1 MASGSDPGSLS
12 TIPEITSSEEQSYHF
27 SANNPPAHNAHAPA
41 MAGPAP
47 QDFHDNELQL
57 IFEVVQRAEQLLPT
71 AGTAV
76 TALYAAHSDICNK
89 QGLKTE
95 VDQRKATLFF
105 KLGSRTYA
113 DTLRGSFEEWLR
125 RMNCTIRFDDND
137 DSENDSSSDVNDDDF
152 SSRSDHPDLAYDA
165 DGATDS
171 DSNDTSD
178 RLDEDGDT
186 DAEKGAEA
194 PEDANPRA
202 QGYDGERP
210 GSPAGPESF
219 LEKSAIAFENH
230 RTKFAAVSNIQQ
242 WQARSSGLQM
252 QLEMFHDARE
262 ADFIDTAEDRF
273 LYWKDAAAELEE
285 APVSHIPSNVYSKRI
300 ETIACRTYEILTTKK
315 ILARWRRQCA
325 KQPPEPPEEPPEEE
339 YEEEMAGDLYLSKLA
354 VRAHETLMKS
364 RVFTRWS
371 NRASEEEDK
380 ARVALRAHEMGLK
393 SKAFGVRPRLEVLA
407 LALQQRMLSNDGLAS
422 PVEMPERPASAPVES
437 TASPLGSPLPPP
449 AQLAKTDEV
458 LPQAVALP
466 QAVEVAEAEPEED
479 ERTMLARRHIM
490 RMRFFRAWAEYT
502 QIHTE
507 KVKCHVM
514 HVTFDSWRGT
524 SCALNEKASI
534 YAQQHQQT
542 NAKATL
548 QKWIA
553 TTSESAGLN
562 ATAEEME
569 KRARVEGV
577 LKPWLAQA
585 RAGRR
590 LEEKKGGDFWQ
601 WYNTPLRDLAFD
613 RAASLYHE
621 DRKKREVLSKWRV
634 LAKEAIMQGEVR
646 QDWASRADYYRA
658 VTTTLRTWK
667 AHAREHAVHASMKED
682 AFGTWRQ
689 LSAVDR
695 PQQQQMQSFAER
707 ADFFY
712 KMTEILPAWQAV
724 ADEASNRD
732 QQLEEYSE
740 RANFYYRARDT
751 VLQWRSLAKKKR
763 KARFK
768 EAHLEVR
775 RRVKKGM
782 GEYCITHW
790 RDKLQTSFDRY
801 EYMNV
806 ALEDAIAGREYIT
819 TAETFDTWRRR
830 AQEKTQLSLVSNDTL
845 KQRTIDNWRE
855 RHSAVHD
862 MQFEA
867 GQYRRNRS
875 MGKALRVW
883 NLNSLQISSRRH
895 TVDNIREKSGRRL
908 LRQRFEAWRGS
919 AAEKLV
925 PDQIQLPLPEGNGD
939 ILEDAQQQA
948 SRLQSRSSLLSSW
961 RATATREPPLRFQD
975 LREEDVAEKVAT
987 PEPEPE
993 PEVEA
998 GTPYAPTPGRPQLL
1012 LGSFG
1017 RPETTTPLAPVPHRP
1032 AAWQARDSILGG
1044 SAIEMRANRAGARSR
1059 RNLRVSWA
1067 Q

>member
-12 TIPEITSSEEQSYHF
+12 TIPEINSSEELSHHF
-27 SANNPPAHNAHAPA
+27 LANGTPHHNAHAPA
-41 MAGPAP
+41 MVGPAP
-47 QDFHDNELQL
+47 QDFRDNELQL
-57 IFEVVQRAEQLLPT
+57 IFEVVQRAEQLLPS

-76 TALYAAHSDICNK
+76 TALYAAHSEICNK
-89 QGLKTE
+89 QGLKTD

-113 DTLRGSFEEWLR
+113 ETLRGSFEEWLR
-125 RMNCTIRFDDND
+125 RMNCTIRFDDNG
-137 DSENDSSSDVNDDDF
+137 DSTNDSASDTNDDDF
-152 SSRSDHPDLAYDA
+152 SSSRSDHPDLAYDA
-165 DGATDS
+165 DGATES
-171 DSNDTSD
+171 DDDDDTSD
-178 RLDEDGDT
+178 RLDVDGET
-186 DAEKGAEA
+186 DAEEGDEA
-194 PEDANPRA
+194 PDDANPPGA
-202 QGYDGERP
+202 QKRHVARP
-210 GSPAGPESF
+210 DAPVGAESF
-219 LEKSAIAFENH
+219 LERSAIAFENH

-252 QLEMFHDARE
+252 QLEMFHGARE

-300 ETIACRTYEILTTKK
+300 ETIACRTYEILTSKK
-315 ILARWRRQCA
+315 ILAQWRRQCA
-325 KQPPEPPEEPPEEE
+325 KHPLEPLPEPPPEQPKEEV
-339 YEEEMAGDLYLSKLA
+339 AGDLYLSKLA

-407 LALQQRMLSNDGLAS
+407 LALQQRILSNDGSAS
-422 PVEMPERPASAPVES
+422 PIELPERPASAPVES
-437 TASPLGSPLPPP
+437 TASPLGSPLPLP
-449 AQLAKTDEV
+449 AQLAKSDED
-458 LPQAVALP
+458 LTRAVDVV
-466 QAVEVAEAEPEED
+466 QDEPEEED

-490 RMRFFRAWAEYT
+490 RMRFFRAWSEYT
-502 QIHTE
+502 QTHTD
-507 KVKCHVM
+507 KVRGHVM
-514 HVTFDSWRGT
+514 QATFDSWRGT
-524 SCALNEKASI
+524 SDALDIRVSSHA
-534 YAQQHQQT
+534 HQQEQNNT
-542 NAKATL
+542 KMTL

-553 TTSESAGLN
+553 AASESADLN
-562 ATAEEME
+562 TRAEGME
-569 KRARVEGV
+569 KRARVEGA

-590 LEEKKGGDFWQ
+590 LEAKKEGGFWQ
-601 WYNTPLRDLAFD
+601 WYNTPFRDVAFD
-613 RAASLYHE
+613 RAASLYRE
-621 DRKKREVLSKWRV
+621 DRKKREAISQWRLV
-634 LAKEAIMQGEVR
+634 AEEARRRGDMR
-646 QDWASRADYYRA
+646 QDWASKADYYRA
-658 VTTTLRTWK
+658 ATTTLRAWK
-667 AHAREHAVHASMKED
+667 AQAREHAVHVSMKRD
-682 AFGTWRQ
+682 AFDAWRQ
-689 LSAVDR
+689 LSAGNL

-712 KMTEILPAWQAV
+712 KMTEMLPAWQAV
-724 ADEASNRD
+724 ADENSNKQ

-740 RANFYYRARDT
+740 RANFYYRTRDT
-751 VLQWRSLAKKKR
+751 VLVWRTLAKKRR

-775 RRVKKGM
+775 RRVKRGM
-782 GEYCITHW
+782 GEYCIAQW

-806 ALEDAIAGREYIT
+806 ALEDAVAGREYVT

-830 AQEKTQLSLVSNDTL
+830 AQEKTQLGLMSNDTI
-845 KQRTIDNWRE
+845 KQRAIDTWRE
-855 RHSAVHD
+855 RHLAIQA

-867 GQYRRNRS
+867 GQYRKNRS
-875 MGKALRVW
+875 TGKALRVW

-908 LRQRFEAWRGS
+908 LRQRFEAWHGS
-919 AAEKLV
+919 AAAKNV
-925 PDQIQLPLPEGNGD
+925 STQLHQGD
-939 ILEDAQQQA
+939 ADIVEDGQQQA
-948 SRLQSRSSLLSSW
+948 ARLQSKSLLFSSW
-961 RATATREPPLRFQD
+961 RATATREPPPRFQD
-975 LREEDVAEKVAT
+975 LREEDVADVAEDELSL
-987 PEPEPE
+987 EPA

-1017 RPETTTPLAPVPHRP
+1017 RQQTTTPLAPVPSRQ
-1032 AAWQARDSILGG
+1032 AAWQARDSVLGG
-1044 SAIEMRANRAGARSR
+1044 SAIDLRANRAGARSR

>member
-12 TIPEITSSEEQSYHF
+12 TIPEINSSEEQSF
-27 SANNPPAHNAHAPA
+27 FANGTPHYNSHAPA
-41 MAGPAP
+41 MVGPAP
-47 QDFHDNELQL
+47 QDFRDNELQL
-57 IFEVVQRAEQLLPT
+57 IFEVVQRAEQLLPS

-76 TALYAAHSDICNK
+76 TALYAAHSEICNK

-125 RMNCTIRFDDND
+125 RMNCTIRFDDNG
-137 DSENDSSSDVNDDDF
+137 DSATDSASDTNIDDF
-152 SSRSDHPDLAYDA
+152 SSSRSDHPDLAYDA
-165 DGATDS
+165 DGATESED
-171 DSNDTSD
+171 DDTSD
-178 RLDEDGDT
+178 RLDVDGET
-186 DAEKGAEA
+186 DAEEG
-194 PEDANPRA
+194 EDANPGA
-202 QGYDGERP
+202 QGRDVARP
-210 GSPAGPESF
+210 DQPVGAESF
-219 LEKSAIAFENH
+219 LERSAIAFETH

-242 WQARSSGLQM
+242 WQARSSGLEM

-262 ADFIDTAEDRF
+262 ADFIETAEDRF

-300 ETIACRTYEILTTKK
+300 ETIACRTYEILTSKK
-315 ILARWRRQCA
+315 ILAQWRRQCA
-325 KQPPEPPEEPPEEE
+325 KHPPEPLPAPPPEEE
-339 YEEEMAGDLYLSKLA
+339 SEEEVAGDLYLSKLA

-407 LALQQRMLSNDGLAS
+407 LALQQRILSNDGSDS
-422 PVEMPERPASAPVES
+422 PIELPERPASAPVES
-437 TASPLGSPLPPP
+437 TASPLGSPLPLP
-449 AQLAKTDEV
+449 AQLAKSDED
-458 LPQAVALP
+458 LPRVVDVVQE
-466 QAVEVAEAEPEED
+466 VEQDEPEED

-490 RMRFFRAWAEYT
+490 RMRFFRAWADYT
-502 QIHTE
+502 QTHTE
-507 KVKCHVM
+507 KVKGHVI
-514 HVTFDSWRGT
+514 HATFDSWRGT
-524 SCALNEKASI
+524 SGALDDRVSSHT
-534 YAQQHQQT
+534 QQHEQK
-542 NAKATL
+542 NVKITL
-548 QKWIA
+548 QKWFA
-553 TTSESAGLN
+553 AASESAGLG
-562 ATAEEME
+562 ARAEGME
-569 KRARVEGV
+569 KRTRIEGV

-590 LEEKKGGDFWQ
+590 LEAKKEGDFWQ
-601 WYNTPLRDLAFD
+601 WYNTPFRDVAFD

-621 DRKKREVLSKWRV
+621 DRRKRETVSKWRLV
-634 LAKEAIMQGEVR
+634 AEEARQRGDMR
-646 QDWASRADYYRA
+646 QDWASKADYYRA

-667 AHAREHAVHASMKED
+667 AQAREHAVQVYMKGD
-682 AFGTWRQ
+682 AFDAWRQ
-689 LSAVDR
+689 LSAGDL

-724 ADEASNRD
+724 AGENSNRQ

-740 RANFYYRARDT
+740 RASFYYRARDT
-751 VLQWRSLAKKKR
+751 VYVWRSLAKKRR

-775 RRVKKGM
+775 RRVKKGR
-782 GEYCITHW
+782 GEYCIAHW
-790 RDKLQTSFDRY
+790 RDKLQTSFDRC
-801 EYMNV
+801 EHMNV
-806 ALEDAIAGREYIT
+806 ALEDAVTGREYVK

-830 AQEKTQLSLVSNDTL
+830 AQEKTQLSLMSNDTI
-845 KQRTIDNWRE
+845 KQRTIDTWRE
-855 RHSAVHD
+855 RHSTAQD
-862 MQFEA
+862 MRLEA
-867 GQYRRNRS
+867 GQYRKNRS
-875 MGKALRVW
+875 AGKALRVW

-908 LRQRFEAWRGS
+908 LRQRFEVWHGS
-919 AAEKLV
+919 AAAKPV
-925 PDQIQLPLPEGNGD
+925 PIQLPEGDAD
-939 ILEDAQQQA
+939 IVEDAQQQA
-948 SRLQSRSSLLSSW
+948 ARLQSKNILLSSW
-961 RATATREPPLRFQD
+961 RATAAREAPPRFQD
-975 LREEDVAEKVAT
+975 LREEDVADVAEDELSLEPA
-987 PEPEPE
+987 PEPDF
-993 PEVEA
+993 EV

-1017 RPETTTPLAPVPHRP
+1017 RQQTTTPLAPVPSRQ
-1032 AAWQARDSILGG
+1032 AAWPARDSVLGG
-1044 SAIEMRANRAGARSR
+1044 SAIELRANRAGARSR

>member
-12 TIPEITSSEEQSYHF
+12 TIPEINSSEEQSF
-27 SANNPPAHNAHAPA
+27 FANGTPHHNSNAPA
-41 MAGPAP
+41 MVGPAP
-47 QDFHDNELQL
+47 QDFRDNELQL
-57 IFEVVQRAEQLLPT
+57 IFEVVQRAEQLVPS

-76 TALYAAHSDICNK
+76 AALYAAHSEICNK

-125 RMNCTIRFDDND
+125 RMNCTIRFDDNG
-137 DSENDSSSDVNDDDF
+137 DSANDSASDTNDDDF
-152 SSRSDHPDLAYDA
+152 SSSRSDHPDLAYDA
-165 DGATDS
+165 DGATESED
-171 DSNDTSD
+171 DDTSD
-178 RLDEDGDT
+178 RLDVDGET
-186 DAEKGAEA
+186 DAEEGEGG
-194 PEDANPRA
+194 PDDAKTGA
-202 QGYDGERP
+202 QGRDVARP
-210 GSPAGPESF
+210 FPLVGAESF
-219 LEKSAIAFENH
+219 LERSAIAFETH

-262 ADFIDTAEDRF
+262 ADFIETAEDRF
-273 LYWKDAAAELEE
+273 LYWKDTAADLEE

-300 ETIACRTYEILTTKK
+300 ETIACRTYEILTSKK
-315 ILARWRRQCA
+315 ILAQWRRRCA
-325 KQPPEPPEEPPEEE
+325 KHPPEPLPEPPPEEE
-339 YEEEMAGDLYLSKLA
+339 SEEEVAGDLYLSKLA
-354 VRAHETLMKS
+354 IRAHETLIKS

-407 LALQQRMLSNDGLAS
+407 LALQQRILSNDGSVS
-422 PVEMPERPASAPVES
+422 PIELPERPASAPVES
-437 TASPLGSPLPPP
+437 TASPLGSPLPLP
-449 AQLAKTDEV
+449 AQLAKSDED
-458 LPQAVALP
+458 LPRVVDAV
-466 QAVEVAEAEPEED
+466 QEEPEED
-479 ERTMLARRHIM
+479 ERTMLARRHIL

-502 QIHTE
+502 QTHTE
-507 KVKCHVM
+507 KVKGHVM
-514 HVTFDSWRGT
+514 HATFDSWRGT
-524 SCALNEKASI
+524 SGALDDRVISHAH
-534 YAQQHQQT
+534 QHEHN
-542 NAKATL
+542 NAKITL

-553 TTSESAGLN
+553 AASESAGLN
-562 ATAEEME
+562 ARAEEME

-590 LEEKKGGDFWQ
+590 LEAKKGGDFWQ
-601 WYNTPLRDLAFD
+601 WYNTPFRDVAFD

-621 DRKKREVLSKWRV
+621 DRKKRETISKWRFV
-634 LAKEAIMQGEVR
+634 AEEARRRGDMR
-646 QDWASRADYYRA
+646 QDWASKADYYRA
-658 VTTTLRTWK
+658 ATTTIRTWK
-667 AHAREHAVHASMKED
+667 AQAREHAVQVSMEGD
-682 AFGTWRQ
+682 AFDAWRQ
-689 LSAVDR
+689 LSAGDL

-724 ADEASNRD
+724 ADENSNKQ

-751 VLQWRSLAKKKR
+751 VFVWRSLAKKRR

-775 RRVKKGM
+775 RRVKRGM
-782 GEYCITHW
+782 GEYCIAQW
-790 RDKLQTSFDRY
+790 RDKLQTNFDRY
-801 EYMNV
+801 EPMNV
-806 ALEDAIAGREYIT
+806 ALEDAVAGREYIT
-819 TAETFDTWRRR
+819 TAETFETWRRR
-830 AQEKTQLSLVSNDTL
+830 AQEKTQLSLMGNDII
-845 KQRTIDNWRE
+845 KQRTIDTWRE
-855 RHSAVHD
+855 RHLTAQD
-862 MQFEA
+862 MRFEA
-867 GQYRRNRS
+867 GQYRKNRS
-875 MGKALRVW
+875 TGKALRVW

-908 LRQRFEAWRGS
+908 LRQRFEAWHGS
-919 AAEKLV
+919 AAARAV
-925 PDQIQLPLPEGNGD
+925 PNQLPDGD
-939 ILEDAQQQA
+939 ADIVEDEQQQA
-948 SRLQSRSSLLSSW
+948 ARLQSKNILLASW
-961 RATATREPPLRFQD
+961 RATATREPPPRFQD
-975 LREEDVAEKVAT
+975 LREEAVADVDEDELSL
-987 PEPEPE
+987 EPAPE
-993 PEVEA
+993 PEVEV

-1017 RPETTTPLAPVPHRP
+1017 RQQTTTPLAPVPSRQ
-1032 AAWQARDSILGG
+1032 AAWPARDSVLGG
-1044 SAIEMRANRAGARSR
+1044 SAIELRANRGGARSR

>member
-12 TIPEITSSEEQSYHF
+12 TIPEITSSEEQSHHF
-27 SANNPPAHNAHAPA
+27 SANKTPGHNSHAPA
-41 MAGPAP
+41 MVGPAP

-57 IFEVVQRAEQLLPT
+57 IFEVVQRAEQLLPS

-76 TALYAAHSDICNK
+76 TALYAANSEICNK

-113 DTLRGSFEEWLR
+113 ETLRGSFEEWLR
-125 RMNCTIRFDDND
+125 RMNCTIRFDDNEYPD
-137 DSENDSSSDVNDDDF
+137 NDSF
-152 SSRSDHPDLAYDA
+152 Y
-165 DGATDS
+165 
-171 DSNDTSD
+171 D
-178 RLDEDGDT
+178 RLDEDDET
-186 DAEKGAEA
+186 DAEEGDGA
-194 PEDANPRA
+194 PKDASPRA
-202 QGYDGERP
+202 QKHDAER

-219 LEKSAIAFENH
+219 LERSAIAFENH
-230 RTKFAAVSNIQQ
+230 RAKFAAVSNIQQ

-262 ADFIDTAEDRF
+262 ADFIETAEDRF

-300 ETIACRTYEILTTKK
+300 ETIACRTYEILTNKK
-315 ILARWRRQCA
+315 VLARWRRQCA
-325 KQPPEPPEEPPEEE
+325 KEPPEPLKEPPEEE

-407 LALQQRMLSNDGLAS
+407 LALQQRMLSNDGLVS
-422 PVEMPERPASAPVES
+422 PIDMPERPASAPVES
-437 TASPLGSPLPPP
+437 TASPLGSPLPPA
-449 AQLAKTDEV
+449 AQLAKSDD
-458 LPQAVALP
+458 ALP
-466 QAVEVAEAEPEED
+466 QATDDVQDEPEED
-479 ERTMLARRHIM
+479 ERTMLARRHIL

-502 QIHTE
+502 QTHTE
-507 KVKCHVM
+507 KVKGHVM
-514 HVTFDSWRGT
+514 HATFDSWRGK
-524 SCALNEKASI
+524 SGDMDDKVCM
-534 YAQQHQQT
+534 YAQQHEQV

-548 QKWIA
+548 HKWIA
-553 TTSESAGLN
+553 TASESAGWN
-562 ATAEEME
+562 ARAEEME
-569 KRARVEGV
+569 KRTRVEGV

-601 WYNTPLRDLAFD
+601 WYNTPLRDVAFD

-621 DRKKREVLSKWRV
+621 DRTKRETISKWR
-634 LAKEAIMQGEVR
+634 LAAEEAKMRGDMR

-667 AHAREHAVHASMKED
+667 AQAREHAIHASMKED
-682 AFGTWRQ
+682 VFGTWRQ
-689 LSAVDR
+689 LSAGDL

-712 KMTEILPAWQAV
+712 KMTDILPAWQSV
-724 ADEASNRD
+724 TDEASNRQ

-740 RANFYYRARDT
+740 RANFYYRARET
-751 VLQWRSLAKKKR
+751 VLLWRSLAKKRR

-775 RRVKKGM
+775 RRVKRGM
-782 GEYCITHW
+782 GEYCIAQW
-790 RDKLQTSFDRY
+790 RDKLHTSFDRY
-801 EYMNV
+801 EQMNV
-806 ALEDAIAGREYIT
+806 ALEDAVAGREYVT
-819 TAETFDTWRRR
+819 TAETFDAWRRR
-830 AQEKTQLSLVSNDTL
+830 AQEKTQLSLISSDAI
-845 KQRTIDNWRE
+845 KQRTIDTWRE
-855 RHSAVHD
+855 RHSTAQD
-862 MQFEA
+862 MKFEA
-867 GQYRRNRS
+867 GQYRKNRS
-875 MGKALRVW
+875 LGKALRGG
-883 NLNSLQISSRRH
+883 ISTHSRSAAA
-895 TVDNIREKSGRRL
+895 DIQWIISGRRVAADYFGNVL
-908 LRQRFEAWRGS
+908 NRGTGVLWTSLCRICSRGQRGYRGGC
-919 AAEKLV
+919 AAADL
-925 PDQIQLPLPEGNGD
+925 
-939 ILEDAQQQA
+939 A
-948 SRLQSRSSLLSSW
+948 
-961 RATATREPPLRFQD
+961 EPPPPRFQD
-975 LREEDVAEKVAT
+975 LRDDEVAEDVAEEE
-987 PEPEPE
+987 PSPESEPEFG
-993 PEVEA
+993 A

-1017 RPETTTPLAPVPHRP
+1017 RQQTTTPLAPVPNRQ

>member
-12 TIPEITSSEEQSYHF
+12 TIPEINSSEEQSQHF
-27 SANNPPAHNAHAPA
+27 FANGTPHHNAHAPA
-41 MAGPAP
+41 MVGPAP

-57 IFEVVQRAEQLLPT
+57 IFEVVQRAEQLLPG

-76 TALYAAHSDICNK
+76 TALYAAHSEVCNK

-113 DTLRGSFEEWLR
+113 ETLRGSFEEWLR
-125 RMNCTIRFDDND
+125 RMNCTIRFDDNG
-137 DSENDSSSDVNDDDF
+137 DSTTDSASDTNDDDF
-152 SSRSDHPDLAYDA
+152 SSSRSDHPDLAYDA
-165 DGATDS
+165 DGATES
-171 DSNDTSD
+171 DDDDDTSD
-178 RLDEDGDT
+178 RLDVDGET
-186 DAEKGAEA
+186 DAEEGEG
-194 PEDANPRA
+194 ANPPGA
-202 QGYDGERP
+202 QERHVARP
-210 GSPAGPESF
+210 DAPVGAESF
-219 LEKSAIAFENH
+219 LERSAIAFENH

-300 ETIACRTYEILTTKK
+300 ETIACRTYEILTSKK

-325 KQPPEPPEEPPEEE
+325 KHPPEPLPEPPPEEE
-339 YEEEMAGDLYLSKLA
+339 SEEEVAGDLYLSKLA

-407 LALQQRMLSNDGLAS
+407 LALQQRILSNDGSDS
-422 PVEMPERPASAPVES
+422 PIELPERPASAPVES
-437 TASPLGSPLPPP
+437 TASPLGSPLPLP
-449 AQLAKTDEV
+449 AQLAKSDED
-458 LPQAVALP
+458 LPRAVDVV
-466 QAVEVAEAEPEED
+466 QDEPEEED

-502 QIHTE
+502 QTHTE
-507 KVKCHVM
+507 KVKGYVM
-514 HVTFDSWRGT
+514 HATLDSWRGT
-524 SCALNEKASI
+524 SGALDIRVSSHAH
-534 YAQQHQQT
+534 QHEQD
-542 NAKATL
+542 NARITL

-553 TTSESAGLN
+553 AASESAGLN
-562 ATAEEME
+562 AQAEEME

-590 LEEKKGGDFWQ
+590 LEAKKEGDFWQ
-601 WYNTPLRDLAFD
+601 WYNTPFRDLAFD
-613 RAASLYHE
+613 RAAILYYE
-621 DRKKREVLSKWRV
+621 DRKKREAISKWRLV
-634 LAKEAIMQGEVR
+634 AEEARRRGDMR
-646 QDWASRADYYRA
+646 QDWASKADYYRA
-658 VTTTLRTWK
+658 ATTTLRTWK
-667 AHAREHAVHASMKED
+667 AQAREHAVQVSMKGD
-682 AFGTWRQ
+682 AFDAWRQ
-689 LSAVDR
+689 LSAGDL

-724 ADEASNRD
+724 ADENSNKE

-751 VLQWRSLAKKKR
+751 VLVWRTLAKKRR

-775 RRVKKGM
+775 RRVKRGM
-782 GEYCITHW
+782 GEYCIAQW

-806 ALEDAIAGREYIT
+806 ALEDAVAGRDLRPDSIGRIGARARPSEYGISTHSRSAAAGIQWIT
-819 TAETFDTWRRR
+819 SERRVAADYFDNALKHGTGVLR
-830 AQEKTQLSLVSNDTL
+830 LSLCRISPTRATRIL
-845 KQRTIDNWRE
+845 WRM
-855 RHSAVHD
+855 R
-862 MQFEA
+862 
-867 GQYRRNRS
+867 
-875 MGKALRVW
+875 
-883 NLNSLQISSRRH
+883 SSRPRVSSQRVSYSH
-895 TVDNIREKSGRRL
+895 HGELQRQESHRL
-908 LRQRFEAWRGS
+908 DSKICG
-919 AAEKLV
+919 
-925 PDQIQLPLPEGNGD
+925 
-939 ILEDAQQQA
+939 
-948 SRLQSRSSLLSSW
+948 
-961 RATATREPPLRFQD
+961 
-975 LREEDVAEKVAT
+975 EEDVADVAEDELSL
-987 PEPEPE
+987 EPAPE

-1017 RPETTTPLAPVPHRP
+1017 RQQTTTPLAPVPSRQ
-1032 AAWQARDSILGG
+1032 AAWPARDSVLGG
-1044 SAIEMRANRAGARSR
+1044 SAIELRANRAGGRSR